1 MRYSK
6 QPTRLLAVLLL
17 LYAGGGLMANA
28 TQLRPDPD
36 QPQDVSL
43 LSYVIEDGAQ
53 GLGYRLVRGV
63 QIPDPWADGEKQ
75 KWLIDHRYI
84 TLFGKDSDDSCL
96 DMRERIGV
104 TILLFKDTET
114 ARWRLT
120 QTKDDHVG
128 NIGVKV
134 IKSEI
139 GAIFWKK

>member
-6 QPTRLLAVLLL
+6 QLTRLLAVLLL

-63 QIPDPWADGEKQ
+63 QIPDPWAEVKNRNGLSTIDTSRCLGKTLMTRA
-75 KWLIDHRYI
+75 LI
-84 TLFGKDSDDSCL
+84 
-96 DMRERIGV
+96 
-104 TILLFKDTET
+104 
-114 ARWRLT
+114 
-120 QTKDDHVG
+120 
-128 NIGVKV
+128 
-134 IKSEI
+134 
-139 GAIFWKK
+139 